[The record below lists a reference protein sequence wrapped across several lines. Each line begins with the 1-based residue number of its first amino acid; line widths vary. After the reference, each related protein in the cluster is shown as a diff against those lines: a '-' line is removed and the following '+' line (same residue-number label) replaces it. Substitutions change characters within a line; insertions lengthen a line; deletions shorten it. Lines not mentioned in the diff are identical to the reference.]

1 MSLLKY
7 IELVLTREK
16 PRWSGSPFFSQG
28 TPQGGV
34 LEGAKEISGAEG
46 NK

>member
-1 MSLLKY
+1 MSLLEY
-7 IELVLTREK
+7 IELLSTREK
-16 PRWSGSPFFSQG
+16 PHWSGSHFFSQG
-28 TPQGGV
+28 TQDGV